1 RAVDVVIPA
10 ACPDQEVARV
20 ANPSTNRDHAK
31 HDIAEGENVVAAF
44 RCRTDG
50 QAHGFL
56 LQAVARATAS
66 RVRVVMVSKSPSLIA
81 LRGTIQLPPMASTEG
96 RAVYSARLAV
106 LIPPVGTN
114 FTPANGAER
123 ALMALAPPE
132 ASAGKNFRASRP
144 AARAAWISVAVTAPG
159 SGSTPRS
166 WQRVTTSG
174 EKPGET
180 M

>member
-1 RAVDVVIPA
+1 QAEGAAQSTGDVVLTA
-10 ACPDQEVARV
+10 AFPDPEVAGG
-20 ANPSTNRDHAK
+20 ADATLTGIQAE
-31 HDIAEGENVVAAF
+31 HDLAQGKDVVAAF

-50 QAHGFL
+50 QAHDFL

-66 RVRVVMVSKSPSLIA
+66 RVRVVMVSKSPSFTA

-114 FTPANGAER
+114 FTPANGAES

-132 ASAGKNFRASRP
+132 VSAGKNFTASRP
-144 AARAAWISVAVTAPG
+144 AARAAWI
-159 SGSTPRS
+159 
-166 WQRVTTSG
+166 
-174 EKPGET
+174 
-180 M
+180 